1 MYMWKQAFFF
11 NNKIM
16 DLREGKKV
24 VMVRWGEEMEG
35 RQY

>member
-1 MYMWKQAFFF
+1 MYMWKQAFF

-35 RQY
+35 GQY